1 MGTQIST
8 HEVKKYLVRI
18 KTAISEGR
26 YQFIQRRKNM
36 ESLSKVGLLVD
47 HVKEILLGLTYS
59 DYFNGPEPEDDEDYE
74 PGEYLFFGCDV
85 HENEFF
91 VKFKLEQLIDNEK
104 CICLSFHIAE
114 KKIYYP
120 YK

>member
-1 MGTQIST
+1 MNYLGTQIST

-26 YQFIQRRKNM
+26 YQFVQRRKNM
-36 ESLSKVGLLVD
+36 ESLSKAGLLVD

-59 DYFNGPEPEDDEDYE
+59 DYFNGPEPEDDEYYE

-85 HENEFF
+85 HE
-91 VKFKLEQLIDNEK
+91 L
-104 CICLSFHIAE
+104 
-114 KKIYYP
+114 YYP